1 MNNINGN
8 LISKGKKYALI
19 LGRFNNFIGDKL
31 LEGAVDTLQR
41 HGIKDDEITVI
52 RVPGGFEIPLIA
64 KKCALSDKYDAVICL
79 GAVIRGS
86 TPHFDMI
93 ASEMTKGIALAAMQ
107 TEKPVIYGV
116 VTTDNL
122 EQAIERAGSK
132 AGNKGSDAATTAIE
146 MLNLIEQI

>member
-1 MNNINGN
+1 MKNINGN

-41 HGIKDDEITVI
+41 HGVKDDEITVI

-116 VTTDNL
+116 LTTDNL

-132 AGNKGSDAATTAIE
+132 AGNKGSDAAITAIE

>member
-1 MNNINGN
+1 MKNINGN

-31 LEGAVDTLQR
+31 LDGAVDTLQR
-41 HGIKDDEITVI
+41 HGVKDDEITVI

-64 KKCALSDKYDAVICL
+64 KKSALSDKYDAVICL
-79 GAVIRGS
+79 GAIIRGS

-93 ASEMTKGIALAAMQ
+93 ASEMTKGIALAGMQ

-116 VTTDNL
+116 LTTDNI

>member
-41 HGIKDDEITVI
+41 HGVKDDEITVI

-107 TEKPVIYGV
+107 SEKPVIYGV
-116 VTTDNL
+116 LTTDNL